1 MPFPASAAD
10 GGFPSAVLR
19 RGSGGALGGSATETS
34 IHEPTL
40 IAIADTAAISAD
52 GESGVSEDFGYYL
65 GKAADSLRARGIV
78 IRTHLSRQLR
88 LRLGEHTHEW
98 ELPAG
103 ITRGYVW
110 INASLKPQTAWGVL
124 TDNELLQWTRE

>member
-1 MPFPASAAD
+1 MVDSPARSSDVVARA
-10 GGFPSAVLR
+10 PSAV
-19 RGSGGALGGSATETS
+19 STTETS
-34 IHEPTL
+34 IHERTL
-40 IAIADTAAISAD
+40 IAIADTDAISAD

-78 IRTHLSRQLR
+78 LRTHLSRRLR

-103 ITRGYVW
+103 ITCGYIW

-124 TDNELLQWTRE
+124 TDNELLQWTRD